1 MTALRRNS
9 SSCGGVAA
17 ALALLVLAAGAVSAE
32 APMVKALRIPG
43 AEAPR
48 IDGELD
54 DAAWQTATWFEEFRQ
69 SVPDF
74 GAPPREA
81 TRVAFLFDEHNIY
94 VAVRGDDSA
103 PDLIRAHKLR
113 HRDEPWTDDHVEIVF
128 DTYRDEIRGTV
139 FVVNPLGAKEEGL
152 INGYQRYTWN
162 WNEVWEARARITET
176 GWQAELRIPL
186 RVLHY
191 DSGIEQTWGVNVKR
205 VVRRLQEESYLAPPP
220 PPYDISSLNFAGRL
234 SGLELGSR
242 QRNLQ
247 LIPYGL
253 AGATREEPRGGGDE
267 LDDSI
272 TEAGLDLKYSL
283 TTDLTMNATFNTDF
297 SQVEADDVQV
307 NLTLFSL
314 FYPEKREFFL
324 ENADLFS
331 FGHGGGFG
339 DHPPEVTPFFSRR
352 IGLSQGETVPID
364 GGLRLTGKM
373 GRQDVGLLSVRTGG
387 VDELGLDPAWYNIAR
402 VRRDLGGRSYVGG
415 ILTDARIDGRGSTT
429 IGVDGTWYLTQDLSF
444 LADYMRVDD
453 SDEGAATSATYVGLD
468 LTTDPWGF
476 LFSFRQ
482 IDAGFD
488 PAVGFVRREGYRSGS
503 GSLRRSVRPEW
514 SGIRRV
520 SLRVFGGAYESLAFG
535 LTESSD
541 VSLNLEVELENGD
554 ELSLRTG
561 RSFERLF
568 EPFELDDELVFAP
581 GDYRFVD
588 SSVSYRS
595 DESRR
600 WGVDAEASA
609 GEFYDGDRTQL
620 EGELWWVFS
629 RHLRSSGSYA
639 VYDISSDHGS
649 LDWQLWALRLDAIF
663 SSTLSASAFVQHN
676 SSIDTTTLN
685 LRLRWILRNDS
696 DLYLVYNES
705 EFGEPGQTIRRGR
718 ELALKVSY
726 RFFL

>member
-1 MTALRRNS
+1 L
-9 SSCGGVAA
+9 CGAVAA
-17 ALALLVLAAGAVSAE
+17 ALALLVLAAGAASADDPVVD
-32 APMVKALRIPG
+32 AVRISGP
-43 AEAPR
+43 EAPR

-54 DAAWQTATWFEEFRQ
+54 DEAWRAASWSGGFRQ

-74 GAPPREA
+74 GEPAREP
-81 TRVAFLFDEHNIY
+81 TWVAFLFDEHNIY
-94 VAVRGDDSA
+94 VGVRCDDSA
-103 PDLIRAHKLR
+103 PELIRARKLR
-113 HRDEPWTDDHVEIVF
+113 HRDEPRTDDHIELVF
-128 DTYRDEIRGTV
+128 DTYRDQIRGTV

-162 WNEVWEARARITET
+162 WNEVWEARARITER

-191 DSGIEQTWGVNVKR
+191 DSGVEQTWGVNVKR
-205 VVRRLQEESYLAPPP
+205 VVRRLQEESYLSPPP
-220 PPYDISSLNFAGRL
+220 PPYDISSLNFAARL
-234 SGLELGSR
+234 QGLELGTR

-253 AGATREEPRGGGDE
+253 AGATREEPRDGGEE

-272 TEAGLDLKYSL
+272 TEVGLDLKYSL

-307 NLTLFSL
+307 NLTRFSL

-339 DHPPEVTPFFSRR
+339 GRPPDVTPFFSRR
-352 IGLSQGETVPID
+352 IGLAGGETVPID

-387 VDELGLDPAWYNIAR
+387 VDGIGLDPAWYNIAR
-402 VRRDLGGRSYVGG
+402 VRRDLGGRSYIGG
-415 ILTDARIDGRGSTT
+415 ILTDARIDGRRSTT
-429 IGVDGTWYLTQDLSF
+429 VGIDGTWYLTQDLSF
-444 LADYMRVDD
+444 LADYMRVEDD
-453 SDEGAATSATYVGLD
+453 DAGEADTAVYAGLD

-482 IDAGFD
+482 VDSGFD
-488 PAVGFVRREGYRSGS
+488 PAVGFVRRDGYRSGT
-503 GSLRRSVRPEW
+503 GSLRRSIRPDW
-514 SGIRRV
+514 SGVRRV
-520 SLRVFGGAYESLAFG
+520 SLRVFGNVYESLAYE

-541 VSLNLEVELENGD
+541 ISLNLEVELENGD
-554 ELSLRTG
+554 GLTLRTG

-581 GDYRFVD
+581 GDYEFSD
-588 SSVSYRS
+588 TSISYRS

-685 LRLRWILRNDS
+685 LRLRWILHNDS

-705 EFGEPGQTIRRGR
+705 EFGEPEQPIRRGR

>member
-1 MTALRRNS
+1 MYGA
-9 SSCGGVAA
+9 VAA
-17 ALALLVLAAGAVSAE
+17 ALALLVLAAGAASAD
-32 APMVKALRIPG
+32 APVVQAVRIPG

-54 DAAWQTATWFEEFRQ
+54 DAAWQTATWFGEFRQ

-74 GAPPREA
+74 GAPPREP
-81 TRVAFLFDEHNIY
+81 TRVAFLFDEHNVY
-94 VAVRGDDSA
+94 VAVRSDDSA

-307 NLTLFSL
+307 NLTRFSL
-314 FYPEKREFFL
+314 FYPE
-324 ENADLFS
+324 
-331 FGHGGGFG
+331 
-339 DHPPEVTPFFSRR
+339 
-352 IGLSQGETVPID
+352 
-364 GGLRLTGKM
+364 
-373 GRQDVGLLSVRTGG
+373 
-387 VDELGLDPAWYNIAR
+387 
-402 VRRDLGGRSYVGG
+402 
-415 ILTDARIDGRGSTT
+415 
-429 IGVDGTWYLTQDLSF
+429 
-444 LADYMRVDD
+444 
-453 SDEGAATSATYVGLD
+453 
-468 LTTDPWGF
+468 
-476 LFSFRQ
+476 
-482 IDAGFD
+482 
-488 PAVGFVRREGYRSGS
+488 
-503 GSLRRSVRPEW
+503 
-514 SGIRRV
+514 
-520 SLRVFGGAYESLAFG
+520 
-535 LTESSD
+535 
-541 VSLNLEVELENGD
+541 
-554 ELSLRTG
+554 
-561 RSFERLF
+561 
-568 EPFELDDELVFAP
+568 
-581 GDYRFVD
+581 
-588 SSVSYRS
+588 
-595 DESRR
+595 
-600 WGVDAEASA
+600 
-609 GEFYDGDRTQL
+609 
-620 EGELWWVFS
+620 
-629 RHLRSSGSYA
+629 
-639 VYDISSDHGS
+639 
-649 LDWQLWALRLDAIF
+649 
-663 SSTLSASAFVQHN
+663 
-676 SSIDTTTLN
+676 
-685 LRLRWILRNDS
+685 
-696 DLYLVYNES
+696 
-705 EFGEPGQTIRRGR
+705 
-718 ELALKVSY
+718 
-726 RFFL
+726 